1 MPLLPCDL
9 LPLHPP
15 APPLLEGGAGDET
28 EPLPRPGGVEAPARL
43 AVRPGEVAHYLSLVT
58 RHLADHPHE
67 VVDRDLLP
75 GPDVDR
81 CGLVV
86 LLGGQDDRLGGVVA
100 VEALP
105 GDRP

>member
-15 APPLLEGGAGDET
+15 APPFLEGGAGDET
-28 EPLPRPGGVEAPARL
+28 EPPPRPGGGEAPARL
-43 AVRPGEVAHYLSLVT
+43 AVRPGEVAHDLSLVT

-75 GPDVDR
+75 RPDVDR
-81 CGLVV
+81 YGLVG
-86 LLGGQDDRLGGVVA
+86 LPGGQH
-100 VEALP
+100 
-105 GDRP
+105 DRPRRAVGAAELPAG